1 MRIVTS
7 PQAASLQVEADL
19 FDAGATFG
27 ALWSAWRRFLFVLM
41 VRIER
46 DVVLAGALLRLIAIV
61 HVAGVSFAGCVVE
74 QSSCAVNRPQLDV

>member
-1 MRIVTS
+1 M
-7 PQAASLQVEADL
+7 
-19 FDAGATFG
+19 
-27 ALWSAWRRFLFVLM
+27 LM

-46 DVVLAGALLRLIAIV
+46 DVVLAGELLRLIAIV